1 MDLTPETFEKVTF
14 DEKRGGYNVDQ
25 VERFLEETG
34 TEFAQMLARFN
45 HTTQLAAAAEE
56 RAAAAEA
63 RLAQADTVLAEATE
77 RVQRAERAARAA
89 QQQAAEAQ
97 ATATDAVARD
107 AASSS
112 MARANEDQEVEQA
125 AKTLLMAHR
134 TAEATVNEAR
144 GQAQSLL
151 EDASSKAERQQ
162 AESTAQ
168 AEEMVRAARVKAEE
182 EYASRRA
189 EMIAEVSALESRRA
203 QLEDVMTQLEARL
216 DGYRSELSRTAEEL
230 SSLATDPAKLGQ
242 RPGLS
247 IPADEVLTAAESSAG
262 TPSETE
268 GLLESDPLSG
278 AEPTAVDAAAEQYLE
293 GVEEEVSDSAPAD
306 FSTRDSGTPDSASS
320 QGGAQPFAD
329 SSASD
334 EYLDLTAGS
343 DTSTSGDGAA
353 DTWGPGSWSR
363 IESDLPSQT
372 EDSMRSSDSISTTA
386 ATSTV
391 GAVPMQASVS
401 LLDAETKVTDTPL
414 DEQIPEVSL
423 AWESEEELTDSR
435 PTQAVDAV
443 SSADQPKDRF
453 MQELDDAVNDT
464 GVAGPE
470 TAGDEAMTAFFEGN
484 SDSKARRFGWR
495 R

>member
-25 VERFLEETG
+25 VEAFLEETG
-34 TEFAQMLARFN
+34 TEFAQMLARFT

-63 RLAQADTVLAEATE
+63 RLAQADSVLAEATE

-97 ATATDAVARD
+97 AAAADAVARD

-112 MARANEDQEVEQA
+112 VARANEDQEVEQA

-151 EDASSKAERQQ
+151 EDASAKADRQQ
-162 AESTAQ
+162 AESTAE
-168 AEEMVRAARVKAEE
+168 AEELVRAARVKAEE

-189 EMIAEVSALESRRA
+189 EMIAEVGTLESRRA

-230 SSLATDPAKLGQ
+230 SSLASDPARLGQ
-242 RPGLS
+242 RPGMS
-247 IPADEVLTAAESSAG
+247 IPADEVLSAQQSSASALEG
-262 TPSETE
+262 SD
-268 GLLESDPLSG
+268 GLLDSDPLSG
-278 AEPTAVDAAAEQYLE
+278 SEPTAVDAAAEQYLDGSE
-293 GVEEEVSDSAPAD
+293 DAAVERSLA
-306 FSTRDSGTPDSASS
+306 DSGTPDSGTPDSLPS
-320 QGGAQPFAD
+320 QGGAQPFAGSSAADDYLDLTQSAD
-329 SSASD
+329 SSASGD
-334 EYLDLTAGS
+334 AGS
-343 DTSTSGDGAA
+343 DS
-353 DTWGPGSWSR
+353 WGPGSWSR
-363 IESDLPSQT
+363 IESEMPS
-372 EDSMRSSDSISTTA
+372 EPDDSPSASGSITTTA
-386 ATSTV
+386 ATSSVATV
-391 GAVPMQASVS
+391 PPLAAVS
-401 LLDAETKVTDTPL
+401 LLDAETEVTDTPQA
-414 DEQIPEVSL
+414 EQIPEVSL

-435 PTQAVDAV
+435 PTQAVDTV
-443 SSADQPKDRF
+443 NQPKDRF

-464 GVAGPE
+464 GAAGPE